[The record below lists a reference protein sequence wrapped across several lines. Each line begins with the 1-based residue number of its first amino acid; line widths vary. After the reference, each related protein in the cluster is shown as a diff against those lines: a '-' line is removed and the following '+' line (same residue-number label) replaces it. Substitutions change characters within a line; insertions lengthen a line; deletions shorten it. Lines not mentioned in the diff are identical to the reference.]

1 MRSLFVMW
9 GKRPG
14 KNTLKKQFDAI
25 VEGYRKRIE
34 QGAKPSDMYIL
45 VSQEAGRLLEYICI
59 KESNLSYD
67 AAFLENVLG
76 IPVEIDSAQEG
87 FTLELRCNEI
97 S

>member
-1 MRSLFVMW
+1 
-9 GKRPG
+9 
-14 KNTLKKQFDAI
+14 
-25 VEGYRKRIE
+25 
-34 QGAKPSDMYIL
+34 MYIL
-45 VSQEAGRLLEYICI
+45 VSQEAGRLLEHICI